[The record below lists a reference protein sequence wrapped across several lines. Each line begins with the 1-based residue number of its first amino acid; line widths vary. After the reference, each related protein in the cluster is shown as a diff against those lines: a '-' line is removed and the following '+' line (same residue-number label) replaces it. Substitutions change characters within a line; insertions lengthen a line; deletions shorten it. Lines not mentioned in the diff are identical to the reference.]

1 MFETIGW
8 PWLAARGY
16 ELGGEPKRALET
28 YHAIGAL
35 RDLRRMEVGR
45 SDTTF
50 AVLSP
55 REREVGQLVAS
66 GHSND
71 EVAKI
76 LHISPRTVEK
86 HVSAALQKLNL
97 RSRLQLGRLL
107 GRT

>member
-1 MFETIGW
+1 
-8 PWLAARGY
+8 
-16 ELGGEPKRALET
+16 
-28 YHAIGAL
+28 
-35 RDLRRMEVGR
+35 MEVSR
-45 SDTTF
+45 SGATV

-55 REREVGQLVAS
+55 REREVGQLVAL

-71 EVAKI
+71 EVAQI

-86 HVSAALQKLNL
+86 HVSAALDKLNL

>member
-1 MFETIGW
+1 
-8 PWLAARGY
+8 
-16 ELGGEPKRALET
+16 
-28 YHAIGAL
+28 
-35 RDLRRMEVGR
+35 MEVGR
-45 SDTTF
+45 CDATI

-71 EVAKI
+71 EVAAI

-86 HVSAALQKLNL
+86 HVSSALEKLNL

-107 GRT
+107 GHT